1 MHVYRKSPSCHI
13 TITFPRTSSIITLKS
28 SSRVCTE
35 DCGKS
40 AKSLHQMLWG
50 GFPLKSRTPTVRDV
64 VACLKCHFLVLG
76 RAIVKCASGISL
88 LPAPKNDAH
97 THTQQQQRHFWCCRA
112 KSAAGSA
119 RCARSACWLAQV
131 LPPPIIGSEVSKMP
145 GTMATKATMA
155 RLNAFANFLCPVS

>member
-1 MHVYRKSPSCHI
+1 MLVYRKPPSCHI

-35 DCGKS
+35 NCGKS

-50 GFPLKSRTPTVRDV
+50 VFLWEVARPLCVM
-64 VACLKCHFLVLG
+64 LL
-76 RAIVKCASGISL
+76 RAWNVISL
-88 LPAPKNDAH
+88 SLVEQLSSARQEFPCCQPQKTTH
-97 THTQQQQRHFWCCRA
+97 THTEQQRHFWCCRA